1 MTSYLR
7 AVTIATIFVALA
19 PGEPVHAQQERTPQ
33 EVADLLTQAERGD
46 PEAQLEVGEMYVAG
60 RDVPQNDVV
69 AFAWYRQA
77 AEQGVAAAQFN
88 VGLMYSAGRG
98 VPQDEAEA
106 VTWYQ
111 KAAAQGLTEA
121 VDEVIARAAAYVE
134 DFVEQLSTVVMEEDY
149 RQTFYRRP
157 EQRGG
162 IQTRL
167 VSEFLLMRVQG
178 IGEWIGF
185 RDVFEVNG
193 RQIRDRQDRLATLFL
208 GDATTALAQA
218 QRIAQESARYNL
230 GSTGRTFN
238 VPTYALFF
246 LHPSNT
252 RRFRFEKAGE
262 GCADENTAWDIRF
275 EEIEYPTLTRGFE
288 GISLPSHG
296 RFCLD
301 PMSGRVIE
309 TQLELYHP
317 STGLGRPATDAM
329 ATVRFALEPR
339 LNLWVPL
346 EMRERY
352 SERIGGSTSST
363 ARYRNY
369 RQFSVSVSED
379 SAQERIVPPGTE
391 PPAKPDRPE

>member
-1 MTSYLR
+1 MHRLGRYNLVWHT
-7 AVTIATIFVALA
+7 
-19 PGEPVHAQQERTPQ
+19 GQCQTP
-33 EVADLLTQAERGD
+33 TT
-46 PEAQLEVGEMYVAG
+46 
-60 RDVPQNDVV
+60 
-69 AFAWYRQA
+69 F
-77 AEQGVAAAQFN
+77 
-88 VGLMYSAGRG
+88 
-98 VPQDEAEA
+98 
-106 VTWYQ
+106 
-111 KAAAQGLTEA
+111 
-121 VDEVIARAAAYVE
+121 ARAAAYVE

-149 RQTFYRRP
+149 RQTSYRN
-157 EQRGG
+157 RGG
-162 IQTRL
+162 NATRTRL

-317 STGLGRPATDAM
+317 SAGVGRPATDAM

-339 LNLWVPL
+339 LNLWVPR

-369 RQFSVSVSED
+369 RQFSVTVNEGTG
-379 SAQERIVPPGTE
+379 QGRIVPSGTE
-391 PPAKPDRPE
+391 PPAEPNRPE

>member
-1 MTSYLR
+1 MRDIHNVRLR
-7 AVTIATIFVALA
+7 WVGCAAALVA
-19 PGEPVHAQQERTPQ
+19 
-33 EVADLLTQAERGD
+33 
-46 PEAQLEVGEMYVAG
+46 VAG
-60 RDVPQNDVV
+60 VTLHT
-69 AFAWYRQA
+69 A
-77 AEQGVAAAQFN
+77 ALPAQE
-88 VGLMYSAGRG
+88 
-98 VPQDEAEA
+98 P
-106 VTWYQ
+106 
-111 KAAAQGLTEA
+111 LT

-149 RQTFYRRP
+149 RQTSFRN
-157 EQRGG
+157 RGG
-162 IQTRL
+162 NATQTRL

-178 IGEWIGF
+178 VGEWIGF
-185 RDVFEVNG
+185 RDVFEVDG
-193 RQIRDRQDRLATLFL
+193 RQIR
-208 GDATTALAQA
+208 
-218 QRIAQESARYNL
+218 ESARYNL

-288 GISLPSHG
+288 GVSLPSHG
-296 RFCLD
+296 HFCLD
-301 PMSGRVIE
+301 PLSGRVIE

-317 STGLGRPATDAM
+317 YAGLGRPATDAM

-346 EMRERY
+346 EMQERY

-369 RQFSVSVSED
+369 RQFRT
-379 SAQERIVPPGTE
+379 QGRIVQSGTE
-391 PPAKPDRPE
+391 PPAEPNRPE

>member
-1 MTSYLR
+1 MRDIHNVRLR
-7 AVTIATIFVALA
+7 WVGCAAALVA
-19 PGEPVHAQQERTPQ
+19 
-33 EVADLLTQAERGD
+33 
-46 PEAQLEVGEMYVAG
+46 VAG
-60 RDVPQNDVV
+60 VTLHT
-69 AFAWYRQA
+69 A
-77 AEQGVAAAQFN
+77 ALPAQE
-88 VGLMYSAGRG
+88 
-98 VPQDEAEA
+98 P
-106 VTWYQ
+106 
-111 KAAAQGLTEA
+111 LT

-149 RQTFYRRP
+149 RQTSYRN
-157 EQRGG
+157 RGG
-162 IQTRL
+162 NATRTRL

-185 RDVFEVNG
+185 RDVFEVDG

-379 SAQERIVPPGTE
+379 SAQEPIVPPGTE
-391 PPAKPDRPE
+391 LPAEPDRPE

>member
-1 MTSYLR
+1 MRDTHNVR
-7 AVTIATIFVALA
+7 
-19 PGEPVHAQQERTPQ
+19 QCW
-33 EVADLLTQAERGD
+33 
-46 PEAQLEVGEMYVAG
+46 VGC
-60 RDVPQNDVV
+60 
-69 AFAWYRQA
+69 
-77 AEQGVAAAQFN
+77 AAA
-88 VGLMYSAGRG
+88 LL
-98 VPQDEAEA
+98 
-106 VTWYQ
+106 
-111 KAAAQGLTEA
+111 AAAGVTLHTAALPAQEPLT

-149 RQTFYRRP
+149 RQTSYRN
-157 EQRGG
+157 RGG
-162 IQTRL
+162 NATRTRL

-185 RDVFEVNG
+185 RDVFEING

-317 STGLGRPATDAM
+317 YAGLGRPATDAM

-369 RQFSVSVSED
+369 RQFSVTVNEGTG
-379 SAQERIVPPGTE
+379 QGPIVPPGTE
-391 PPAKPDRPE
+391 PPAEPNRPE

>member
-1 MTSYLR
+1 MRDTHNVR
-7 AVTIATIFVALA
+7 
-19 PGEPVHAQQERTPQ
+19 QRW
-33 EVADLLTQAERGD
+33 
-46 PEAQLEVGEMYVAG
+46 VGC
-60 RDVPQNDVV
+60 
-69 AFAWYRQA
+69 
-77 AEQGVAAAQFN
+77 AAA
-88 VGLMYSAGRG
+88 LL
-98 VPQDEAEA
+98 
-106 VTWYQ
+106 
-111 KAAAQGLTEA
+111 AAAGVTLHTAALPAQEPLT

-157 EQRGG
+157 AQRDG
-162 IQTRL
+162 IETRL

-178 IGEWIGF
+178 VGEWVGF

-288 GISLPSHG
+288 GVSLPSHG

-317 STGLGRPATDAM
+317 STGFGRPATDAM

-369 RQFSVSVSED
+369 RQFSVTVYE
-379 SAQERIVPPGTE
+379 GTDLPAEAGE
-391 PPAKPDRPE
+391 PR

>member
-1 MTSYLR
+1 MRDIHNVRLR
-7 AVTIATIFVALA
+7 WVGCAAAL
-19 PGEPVHAQQERTPQ
+19 
-33 EVADLLTQAERGD
+33 
-46 PEAQLEVGEMYVAG
+46 
-60 RDVPQNDVV
+60 
-69 AFAWYRQA
+69 
-77 AEQGVAAAQFN
+77 VAAA
-88 VGLMYSAGRG
+88 G
-98 VPQDEAEA
+98 V
-106 VTWYQ
+106 TLHT
-111 KAAAQGLTEA
+111 AALPAQEPLT

-149 RQTFYRRP
+149 RQTSYRN
-157 EQRGG
+157 RGG
-162 IQTRL
+162 NATRTRL

-230 GSTGRTFN
+230 GATGPTFN

-301 PMSGRVIE
+301 PLSGRVIE

-317 STGLGRPATDAM
+317 SAGVGRPATDAM

-369 RQFSVSVSED
+369 RQFSVTVNEGTG
-379 SAQERIVPPGTE
+379 QGRIVPPGTE
-391 PPAKPDRPE
+391 PPTEPDRPE

>member
-1 MTSYLR
+1 MRDTHHVRQRWVGCAAAL
-7 AVTIATIFVALA
+7 VA
-19 PGEPVHAQQERTPQ
+19 
-33 EVADLLTQAERGD
+33 
-46 PEAQLEVGEMYVAG
+46 VAG
-60 RDVPQNDVV
+60 VTLHT
-69 AFAWYRQA
+69 A
-77 AEQGVAAAQFN
+77 ALPAQE
-88 VGLMYSAGRG
+88 
-98 VPQDEAEA
+98 P
-106 VTWYQ
+106 
-111 KAAAQGLTEA
+111 LT

-149 RQTFYRRP
+149 RQTSYRNP
-157 EQRGG
+157 VGTRGAPTR
-162 IQTRL
+162 TRL

-178 IGEWIGF
+178 VGEWIGF
-185 RDVFEVNG
+185 RDVFEING
-193 RQIRDRQDRLATLFL
+193 RQIRDRQNRLATLFL

-317 STGLGRPATDAM
+317 SAGLGRPATDAM

-379 SAQERIVPPGTE
+379 SAQEPIVPPGTE
-391 PPAKPDRPE
+391 LPAEPDRPE